1 VGGGAAAWAVG
12 TMKRAGALVAVLAG
26 GILAPNAASAP
37 LVVRGAFDTPVVQF
51 GDAIRTHVVVEID
64 RRDVRT
70 DSLRIVD
77 DIAPLTPLGA
87 EGTTRTVRGD
97 TLIVAV
103 DRTASCLS
111 EACVA
116 ASGDATPTLARIM
129 VMATASDGG
138 ALSASAA
145 WPALHVQG
153 RVSSAD
159 AARTSPPF
167 RADPVPAP
175 PSYRV
180 APSTLAWLL
189 DAAALVLGLAAL
201 ALAAY
206 QVLLF
211 MRRRRHAAPV
221 DELARALRL
230 AREAGGRPEPDRRR
244 ALGLLARLLETRDR
258 RLAGTA
264 SDLAWSKPAPER
276 DALAALVG
284 NVEREVG
291 S

>member
-1 VGGGAAAWAVG
+1 MGRGAAAWAVG
-12 TMKRAGALVAVLAG
+12 TMKRAGALVALLAA
-26 GILAPNAASAP
+26 GIVAPDAASAP
-37 LVVRGAFDTPVVQF
+37 LVVRAAFDTPVVQF

-116 ASGDATPTLARIM
+116 ASGDATPTLARIT
-129 VMATASDGG
+129 VTATASDGG

-159 AARTSPPF
+159 AARSRPPF
-167 RADPVPAP
+167 RADTVPAP
-175 PSYRV
+175 PSYRL
-180 APSTLAWLL
+180 APLTLGWLL
-189 DAAALVLGLAAL
+189 DAGALVLGLGAL
-201 ALAAY
+201 TLGAY

-211 MRRRRHAAPV
+211 MRAQRRAAPV
-221 DELARALRL
+221 EELARALRL
-230 AREAGGRPEPDRRR
+230 AREAEERPEPDRRR
-244 ALGLLARLLETRDR
+244 ALGLLARLLEARDR
-258 RLAGTA
+258 RLAATA

-276 DALAALVG
+276 EALTALVG
-284 NVEREVG
+284 DAEHEVA